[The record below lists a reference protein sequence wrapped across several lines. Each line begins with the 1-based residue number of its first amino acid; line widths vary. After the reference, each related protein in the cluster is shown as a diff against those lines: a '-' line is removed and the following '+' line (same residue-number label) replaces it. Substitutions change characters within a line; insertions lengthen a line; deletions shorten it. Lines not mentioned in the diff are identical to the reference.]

1 MKTQIAPV
9 SEKFG
14 TLLLST
20 KCSSIFSLDRDEVI
34 NLFKSS
40 NLLLFRSFNVNT
52 DKFKAFTELFS
63 TNFMAYIGGAY
74 NREMIKGDKTL
85 LSVTGHRLS
94 FAVPPHGEMYYKKN
108 KPQLIWFYCATPPLK
123 DGETTV
129 GDGAEIYEEL
139 SDSTKK
145 LFSTKRLKYI
155 RNYPKEIWKEIYQ
168 TDDLRV
174 VKKICD
180 EEDIS
185 LRVDQETYAIAT
197 EYLCS
202 AVVQSRRESHPIFI
216 NNILPVVEQE
226 LQGKQASLV
235 RFEDN
240 SKIPDAVIDELKEVT
255 DRLMKPIQWQTGDIL
270 MIDNTRLLHGRRSF
284 SDNQRDIY
292 VRLCNAAF
300 PF

>member
-1 MKTQIAPV
+1 MKAELSLV
-9 SEKFG
+9 SEQFG
-14 TLLLST
+14 TLLTGT
-20 KCSSIFSLDRDEVI
+20 KNSIFDLDRDEVI
-34 NLFKSS
+34 LLFKSS
-40 NLLLFRSFNVNT
+40 SLLLFRNFDVDT

-63 TNFMAYIGGAY
+63 TSFMTYVGGAY
-74 NREMIKGDKTL
+74 NRDMIKGDKTL
-85 LSVTGHRLS
+85 LSVTGHKLT

-108 KPQLIWFYCATPPLK
+108 KPQLLWFYCAAPALK

-129 GDGAEIYEEL
+129 GDGIQIYEEL
-139 SDSTKK
+139 SPSTKD
-145 LFSTKRLKYI
+145 LFRTKRLKYI
-155 RNYPKEIWKEIYQ
+155 RNYPKEVWQEIYQ
-168 TDDLRV
+168 TDDLTLV
-174 VKKICD
+174 EKVCK

-185 LRVDQETYAIAT
+185 LKIDQAT
-197 EYLCS
+197 HTITTKYICS
-202 AVVQSRRESHPIFI
+202 ALIQSRRENHPVFI

-226 LQGKQASLV
+226 LQGKEASLV

-240 SKIPDAVIDELKEVT
+240 SKIPDAVINELKEVT
-255 DRLMKPIQWQTGDIL
+255 NRLMKPIQWQAGDIL